1 MIRKL
6 FFIAL
11 ILYSCND
18 SSLRDK
24 ELNNLLFQAFINDVH
39 KFEKYQYMP
48 LTVFSSDISEIGNW
62 SFENVNIELYNFY
75 RGLERACEYNIVYLE
90 GNHLKIAVPFN
101 LEWEYL
107 CIEDDS
113 TFIQKEVKILTL
125 KTGEPIRS
133 FFLSEFGKS
142 DLYVKATNE
151 TIWKLILETYLTD
164 SPPLDVVYSKDEFLK
179 IIRKYDPDFNIP
191 ENGNRKYIGGTGYFI
206 EAIFMSDVH
215 DDFMIRILETEEALN
230 ANI

>member
-24 ELNNLLFQAFINDVH
+24 EKNNSLFQAFTNDVY
-39 KFEKYQYMP
+39 KFEKYQGMP
-48 LTVFSSDISEIGNW
+48 LTVFSSDIREIEKW
-62 SFENVNIELYNFY
+62 SFENVNIELYNY
-75 RGLERACEYNIVYLE
+75 YSGYGGAWDYHIVFFE
-90 GNHLKIAVPFN
+90 GKHLKIAVPFN

-107 CIEDDS
+107 YIKDDS
-113 TFIQKEVKILTL
+113 TFTQKGVEILAL

-133 FFLSEFGKS
+133 FFRSEFGKS

-151 TIWKLILETYLTD
+151 TIWKLMLKTYLTE
-164 SPPLDVVYSKDEFLK
+164 SPPVNVVYSKDDFLK
-179 IIRKYDPDFNIP
+179 IIKKYDADFYIP
-191 ENGNRKYIGGTGYFI
+191 ENGNRKYISGTGYFI
-206 EAIFMSDVH
+206 EAVFMSDVH
-215 DDFMIRILETEEALN
+215 DDFMIRIIETEEAIN
-230 ANI
+230 ANL